1 MLMVNKH
8 KVMQDWV
15 QEFLTDNYLYFEA
28 ADAYPNVRTLVP
40 NYGDYVNRTDILGN
54 KYKSYSFVFVGYERI
69 DMGASDSDINTEN
82 MEIFD
87 NFIEWLEEQKEQK
100 NFPDFGT
107 NCSEYDI
114 IILQNMANLA
124 MVTDDNLAKYM
135 LGVRIDYKEET

>member
-1 MLMVNKH
+1 MVNKH
-8 KVMQDWV
+8 KIMQDWV
-15 QEFLTDNYLYFEA
+15 QRFLDDNYLYFEA

-40 NYGDYVNRTDILGN
+40 NYGDYVNRTDILGA

-69 DMGASDSDINTEN
+69 DMGASDSNINTEN
-82 MEIFD
+82 MAIFD
-87 NFIEWLEEQKEQK
+87 RFIEWLELQKEQK

-124 MVTDDNLAKYM
+124 MITDDNLAKYM
-135 LGVRIDYKEET
+135 LGVRIDYKEE

>member
-1 MLMVNKH
+1 MVNKH
-8 KVMQDWV
+8 KIMQDWV
-15 QEFLTDNYLYFEA
+15 QEFLDDNYLYFEA

-40 NYGDYVNRTDILGN
+40 NFGDYINKVDILGA

-69 DMGASDSDINTEN
+69 DMGASDSNINTEN
-82 MEIFD
+82 MAIFD
-87 NFIEWLEEQKEQK
+87 KFIDWLEEQKEIK

-124 MVTDDNLAKYM
+124 MITDDNLAKYM
-135 LGVRIDYKEET
+135 LGVRIDYKEE